1 MPPMYLLRLGI
12 VYLGRNV
19 QHARIRIVADL
30 DDVSRLPCSCLLLLL
45 LLEAA
50 FLLVAG
56 HLSVA
61 LACWASCWVETAA
74 PTQCYLFA
82 MSTRP
87 TPTTAAAS

>member
-1 MPPMYLLRLGI
+1 
-12 VYLGRNV
+12 
-19 QHARIRIVADL
+19 
-30 DDVSRLPCSCLLLLL
+30 
-45 LLEAA
+45 
-50 FLLVAG
+50 LLVAG

-82 MSTRP
+82 MSTQP